1 MSLRHMAVADYIYTE
16 LIRQTDLSSHI
27 QSGGIMGRAEK
38 KRWIEQKM
46 REIKRVRIHLF
57 SSDEDRTV
65 EQSY

>member
-38 KRWIEQKM
+38 KKVDRAENARDQKSQNSFVYF
-46 REIKRVRIHLF
+46 R
-57 SSDEDRTV
+57 
-65 EQSY
+65 